1 MARTPTLVS
10 VGALVLVALAGCF
23 GGGGEAQSDDGT
35 VREGEFKEFDLYLQ
49 RVQDWELYPGT
60 TVDSWLFGPTSDG
73 PWSLPGP
80 TIRATEGDT
89 VRINFHVVGTMVPH
103 TVHWHG
109 LHVPWDMDGVPYVSQ
124 LPVSVN
130 QNPPTGGPILNEPV
144 FSYEFKLTQSGT
156 YFYHCHVDTAHH
168 MDMGMYGAFIVD
180 PADPAWDPP
189 FDREYTL
196 TLDEWDK
203 SHVHTS
209 PNVNTSDPTANDP
222 FDPSGDPHRTL
233 DHYSSQVRD
242 IYSNEPNL
250 NDAKTTTGIKDSNPY
265 YPAQFPAY
273 FPDYDT
279 YLINGKAYPS
289 TEVYFI
295 EPDEVVRFR
304 VINAGFEWHTMHL
317 HGHRMYV
324 THEDG
329 SVVPDIR
336 RLGDGAGDLDTEDEL
351 ANYASAKDTI
361 SIGPGERVDFYVF
374 GNNPGPWMLHD
385 HVATN
390 EMNDH
395 VAPGGMMTMLCY
407 TEGWSPIQGTD
418 YNPCEHG
425 EMGGGLTAGE
435 LLMEQS
441 DLLITRHLNQ
451 GLDVIEDTS

>member
-1 MARTPTLVS
+1 MAQTPTFVS
-10 VGALVLVALAGCF
+10 VGALVLVALSGCF
-23 GGGGEAQSDDGT
+23 GGGGDAQDDGVT
-35 VREGEFKEFDLYLQ
+35 REGEFKEFDLYLQ
-49 RVQDWELYPGT
+49 MQQVELYPGSV
-60 TVDSWLFGPTSDG
+60 VDAWLFGPSSDG
-73 PWSLPGP
+73 PFTLPGP

-89 VRINFHVVGTMVPH
+89 VRINFYVVGTMIPH

-124 LPVSVN
+124 LPVSLN
-130 QNPPTGGPILNEPV
+130 QNPPTGGPILNDRV
-144 FSYEFKLTQSGT
+144 FSYEFELTQSGT

-180 PADPAWDPP
+180 PADPTQDPP

-196 TLDEWDK
+196 VLDEWDK
-203 SHVHTS
+203 SHVHQS
-209 PNVNTSDPTANDP
+209 PKLNTSDPTANDP
-222 FDPSGDPHRTL
+222 FNPSGDPEKTV
-233 DHYSSQVRD
+233 DDVYSQGQD
-242 IYSNEPNL
+242 IYSNHPEL
-250 NDAKTTTGIKDSNPY
+250 NEAKTTTGVKDSNPY
-265 YPAQFPAY
+265 YPAEFPAY

-295 EPDEVVRFR
+295 EPGEVVRFR
-304 VINAGFEWHTMHL
+304 VINAGFEWHALHL

-324 THEDG
+324 THDDG
-329 SVVPDIR
+329 FLEPDIA
-336 RLGDGAGDLDTEDEL
+336 RLGDASGLDTAEEL
-351 ANYASAKDTI
+351 GLYAKGKDTI
-361 SIGPGERVDFYVF
+361 SIGPAERVDFYVF
-374 GNNPGPWMLHD
+374 GNNPGPWMMHD

-407 TEGWSPIQGTD
+407 TDGWKPIQGTT

-425 EMGGGLTAGE
+425 EMSGGLTAGE

-441 DLLITRHLNQ
+441 DLLVTRHLND
-451 GLDVIEDTS
+451 GLKVVEDTS